1 MISVKDGTMELDGKA
16 AMVTGASRG
25 IGLATAV
32 ALARRGCR
40 LVLVSR
46 RESALLAAAEQARAA
61 AVDAGREDPL
71 IHVLAADLARED
83 EVRRAF
89 TDAVARLGRLDILV
103 NSAGAG
109 RIAPVSSGD
118 PADWRAMWEINVLG
132 LALCSREA
140 LGHFPAEGGH
150 IVNLGSMSSHRV
162 PGVGGFYSAT
172 KFAVRA
178 MSEAMRIELR
188 REGRRT
194 RVTMISPGFVDT
206 ELVDEYLAPCGMA
219 RSDLGYALIPPG
231 EVARAVVHALEAPDA
246 VEVNDIL
253 LRPRDQDS

>member
-1 MISVKDGTMELDGKA
+1 MELEGKA
-16 AMVTGASRG
+16 AVVTGASRG

-32 ALARRGCR
+32 ALACRGCR
-40 LVLVSR
+40 VALISR
-46 RESALLAAAEQARAA
+46 RAA
-61 AVDAGREDPL
+61 ALEAAADRVRASAGEAGRAAGSL
-71 IHVLAADLARED
+71 RVAVVAADLTRED
-83 EVRRAF
+83 EVGRAF
-89 TDAVARLGRLDILV
+89 GEAESLLGGGLDILV

-109 RIAPVSSGD
+109 RIAPVSTGD
-118 PADWRAMWEINVLG
+118 PADWRAMWEINVIG
-132 LALCSREA
+132 LVLCSREA
-140 LGHFPAEGGH
+140 LRRFPARGGH

-178 MSEAMRIELR
+178 MTEAMRIELR
-188 REGRRT
+188 RDRNPT

-206 ELVDEYLAPCGMA
+206 ELVDEYLAPRGQSRA
-219 RSDLGYALIPPG
+219 DLGYALIPPE
-231 EVARAVVHALEAPDA
+231 EVARAVIHSLEAPDA